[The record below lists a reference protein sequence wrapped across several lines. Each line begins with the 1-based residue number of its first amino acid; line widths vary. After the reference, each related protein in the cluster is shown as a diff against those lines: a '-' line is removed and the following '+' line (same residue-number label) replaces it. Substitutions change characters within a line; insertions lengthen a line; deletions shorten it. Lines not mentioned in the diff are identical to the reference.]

1 MTYVKHDMYW
11 SDSLLKIFK
20 LYIKINFRKK
30 WQSQIAKCWSSLYI
44 INIWYILYLEININ
58 HKVFLYFFLSDLFLS
73 FLDHKSSFSHNVI
86 NTALKFQAKSGDFV
100 DLKCNLSQQIS
111 TYDASQQNILQ
122 LHTNKDYFSWA
133 YTFTMLLWVGYG

>member
-1 MTYVKHDMYW
+1 MLIKSLHNQYLIHSLFRNKHQ
-11 SDSLLKIFK
+11 SQSVSLL
-20 LYIKINFRKK
+20 
-30 WQSQIAKCWSSLYI
+30 
-44 INIWYILYLEININ
+44 
-58 HKVFLYFFLSDLFLS
+58 FLSDLFLS

-122 LHTNKDYFSWA
+122 LHTNKNYFS
-133 YTFTMLLWVGYG
+133 